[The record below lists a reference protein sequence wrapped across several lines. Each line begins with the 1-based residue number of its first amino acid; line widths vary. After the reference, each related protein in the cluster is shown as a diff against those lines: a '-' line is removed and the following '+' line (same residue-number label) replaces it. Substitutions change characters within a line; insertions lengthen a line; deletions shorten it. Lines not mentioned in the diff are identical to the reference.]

1 MKKIIIIIFFFTKL
15 VYAETTIIKIAS
27 VNEKLI
33 TNIDLQE
40 EIIINKILYGKNIQN
55 IESLSLNNL
64 IDQIIKEIEI
74 KQNNIII
81 EKKIIDDEYQKF
93 IISKKI
99 NNEVTNKMKDQIYQK
114 IKTEIEW
121 NNLITKLYGWRTNIN
136 LSEINEILSSNK
148 DTENN
153 IANLN
158 KEKLIEIEKIKKF
171 KVYSL
176 NHLDEK
182 KKMALIKFYR

>member
-153 IANLN
+153 IASLN

>member
-1 MKKIIIIIFFFTKL
+1 MKKIIIIIFFLTKL

-27 VNEKLI
+27 INEKLI

-40 EIIINKILYGKNIQN
+40 EIIINKLLYGKNIQN

-64 IDQIIKEIEI
+64 IDQTIKEIEI

-81 EKKIIDDEYQKF
+81 EKKIINEEYQKF
-93 IISKKI
+93 ITSNKI
-99 NNEVTNKMKDQIYQK
+99 NNEVPNKIKDLIYQK
-114 IKTEIEW
+114 IKIEIEW
-121 NNLITKLYGWRTNIN
+121 NNLISKLYGWRTNIN
-136 LSEINEILSSNK
+136 LSEINEIISSSK
-148 DTENN
+148 DTKNN
-153 IANLN
+153 SAFIK
-158 KEKLIEIEKIKKF
+158 KEDLIEIEKLKKF

-176 NHLDEK
+176 SHLDEK

>member
-1 MKKIIIIIFFFTKL
+1 MKKIIIIIFFLTKL

-27 VNEKLI
+27 INEKLI

-40 EIIINKILYGKNIQN
+40 EIIINKLLYGKNIQN

-64 IDQIIKEIEI
+64 IDQTIKEIEI

-81 EKKIIDDEYQKF
+81 EKKIINEEYQKF
-93 IISKKI
+93 ITSNKI
-99 NNEVTNKMKDQIYQK
+99 NNEVPNKIKDLIYQK

-121 NNLITKLYGWRTNIN
+121 NNLISKLYGWRTNIN
-136 LSEINEILSSNK
+136 LSEINEIISSSK
-148 DTENN
+148 DTKNN
-153 IANLN
+153 SAFIK
-158 KEKLIEIEKIKKF
+158 KEDLIEIEKLKKF

-176 NHLDEK
+176 SHLDEK